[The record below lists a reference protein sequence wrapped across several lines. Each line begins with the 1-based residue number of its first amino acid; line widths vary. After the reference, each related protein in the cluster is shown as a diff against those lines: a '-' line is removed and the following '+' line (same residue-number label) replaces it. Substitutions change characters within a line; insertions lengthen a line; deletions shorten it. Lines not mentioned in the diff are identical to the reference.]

1 LGLSTSAPIRKD
13 MIAKAKKDF
22 EYNTKNFNS
31 LPMCVFFPANYQSVI
46 FIIENIFA
54 LYWL

>member
-1 LGLSTSAPIRKD
+1 